1 MTIFPF
7 LEGKPLVWDSTCS
20 DSLSKTNMLE
30 NAFNA
35 GTAADKAEDIKKK
48 KYNVTNL
55 QNSGVIERTNICY
68 KREDS
73 ISSRDHSFDTILND
87 RKFFSCQMGVKTHP
101 FPQSHQNLVVS
112 LFVRYVSRGF
122 LRQELLALLP
132 LKGQT
137 RGEDLVG
144 AVVEYFETNYIPL
157 NKIVSIST
165 DGAESML
172 GSRKGFITLIK
183 IRIDHEVIT
192 LHCIIHQEALSAQ
205 TFKDFRKEK
214 ATLSFVIN
222 PLRAKVSNLNLLPF
236 EINAAEFEMQL
247 LDLTCKELWASKF
260 IRLSEL
266 LETLEQKHCLVS
278 SLLKNLVYESRRDEV
293 MIVLR
298 SCPQCLARRL
308 RKLDRV

>member
-1 MTIFPF
+1 MSINRPDFT
-7 LEGKPLVWDSTCS
+7 
-20 DSLSKTNMLE
+20 
-30 NAFNA
+30 
-35 GTAADKAEDIKKK
+35 
-48 KYNVTNL
+48 
-55 QNSGVIERTNICY
+55 
-68 KREDS
+68 S
-73 ISSRDHSFDTILND
+73 ISLTRNTVENRISDLSTDLHNQLKTKISSFIT
-87 RKFFSCQMGVKTHP
+87 FSIAIDESTDIMD
-101 FPQSHQNLVVS
+101 VVS

-183 IRIDHEVIT
+183 RRIDHEVIT

-266 LETLEQKHCLVS
+266 LETLEQKHCLVK
-278 SLLKNLVYESRRDEV
+278 LR
-293 MIVLR
+293 MILMLYKR
-298 SCPQCLARRL
+298 NW
-308 RKLDRV
+308 KM